1 MISDIK
7 YKTFDFK
14 RLSSGVDLD
23 GVPATDNLGCAK
35 NTYNFSYFDN
45 KIKDGYGL
53 SYYYVTQNNVT
64 SALVFPA
71 NIVAKKMYS
80 IYFKDETYSCLIVIG
95 HNLKP
100 YMWKYS
106 DTTNQVVQLN
116 FTLQGIPCVFGY
128 VSNNAHMLGFSYN
141 GKITTYNIEEGVV
154 DFINNAYDVGEIS
167 FLDNCV
173 IGIPNDD
180 QYSFWYSES
189 FSPSDWVKS
198 LNKCTIQKVDLLLG
212 KCLKIFKLEENLYLV
227 REFGIQRLVWD
238 IDSNKYQIQN
248 VGESIGRIYSNSIGQ
263 YGSKIV
269 YLTTN
274 GLYEFNGNSSKKL
287 KTNVEHILS
296 GYENTSTA
304 CQNGKYFI
312 SSKYDFGDESIGI
325 ETSED
330 YSNNI
335 LLCIDL
341 ESKIETI
348 FRGID
353 VVQLIPI
360 NTTFITDIG
369 LIVYDGEK
377 NQLSR
382 LKSNCKIFNQNIK
395 KHWESIPTD
404 FGLPDKKKIL
414 SRFFI
419 ITKQDITIT
428 FYMDNKKYTTKI
440 KGSEFVQTIRP
451 NLSGQMFWYAIDSYV
466 ADNEIYSM
474 KVLVGYES

>member
-1 MISDIK
+1 MTNDIK
-7 YKTFDFK
+7 YKTFDYK

-53 SYYYVTQNNVT
+53 SHYYVTDNSTT
-64 SALVFPA
+64 SALVFPS
-71 NIVAKKMYS
+71 NIIVKKMYS
-80 IYFKDETYSCLIVIG
+80 ICFKDEAYSCLIVIG
-95 HNLKP
+95 HNFKP

-106 DTTNQVVQLN
+106 DKTQQIIQLS
-116 FTLQGIPCVFGY
+116 FTMQGIPYVFGY
-128 VSNNAHMLGFSYN
+128 VKENAHMLGFSYN
-141 GKITTYNIEEGVV
+141 GKITTYNMEDGEV
-154 DFINNAYDVGEIS
+154 DFINDVYDVGELS

-180 QYSFWYSES
+180 KYSFWYSES
-189 FSPSDWVKS
+189 FLPSDWVKTA
-198 LNKCTIQKVDLLLG
+198 NKCTIQNVDLLLG

-227 REFGIQRLVWD
+227 REFGIQRLVYD
-238 IDSNKYQIQN
+238 IDLGKYLIQN
-248 VGESIGRIYSNSIGQ
+248 IGESIGRIYSNSIGL

-274 GLYEFNGNSSKKL
+274 GLYEFNGNSSKRI
-287 KTNVEHILS
+287 KTNVEHIIS
-296 GYENTSTA
+296 GYQNTATA
-304 CQNGKYFI
+304 CQNGKYFV
-312 SSKYDFGDESIGI
+312 STKYDFGDDAIGI
-325 ETSED
+325 ETSES
-330 YSNNI
+330 YENNI
-335 LLCIDL
+335 LLCVDL

-353 VVQLIPI
+353 VVQLISI
-360 NTTFITDIG
+360 NTTFLTDIG
-369 LIVYDGEK
+369 LIVFDGQK

-382 LKSNCKIFNQNIK
+382 LSPNCQIYNQNIK

-419 ITKQDITIT
+419 ISKQDITIT
-428 FYMDNKKYTTKI
+428 FHMDNKKYTTSV
-440 KGSEFVQTIRP
+440 KGSESVHTIRP
-451 NLSGQMFWYAIDSYV
+451 NLSGQMFWYTIDSNL